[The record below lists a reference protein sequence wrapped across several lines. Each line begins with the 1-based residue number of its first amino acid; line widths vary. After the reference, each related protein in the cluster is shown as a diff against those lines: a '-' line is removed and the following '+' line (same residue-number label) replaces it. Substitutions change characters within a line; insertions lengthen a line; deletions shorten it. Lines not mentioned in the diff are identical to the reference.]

1 MVEKDYYRLNELEQ
15 KFGFSSYDYIYLCEQ
30 FNNPIRFYIYSR
42 YFLVTKP
49 TFTEVEVL
57 GVAAYKGVINLKPKD
72 RKRLLQDN
80 EVEITECSLAKKTS
94 ITMLERP
101 SEIFVKN
108 CLSILHIIQPL
119 NFDNISDIDIS
130 ARIIE
135 ENNRDMVHTET
146 DLLTASLS
154 LHLQDMVV
162 TLEDIDWAKNCLFN
176 EGYIRE
182 TKESD
187 SERENIFHTYLK
199 KLIKTHPRKGASA
212 LWGYILQQHNEDN
225 DLIDPYYLLR
235 EMSTDKI
242 IWGQGNDTDRT
253 MTKGT
258 FKNLVSRFKK

>member
-1 MVEKDYYRLNELEQ
+1 MIEKDYYRLNELEQ

-49 TFTEVEVL
+49 TFTEVEIL

-80 EVEITECSLAKKTS
+80 KVEITECGLAKKTN
-94 ITMLERP
+94 ITMFERP
-101 SEIFVKN
+101 SEILIKN
-108 CLSILHIIQPL
+108 CLSIRHIIQPL
-119 NFDNISDIDIS
+119 NFDNISEIDIN

-146 DLLTASLS
+146 DLLIASLS

-162 TLEDIDWAKNCLFN
+162 TLEDIDWAKKCLFD

-182 TKESD
+182 TKEGEG
-187 SERENIFHTYLK
+187 ERENIFHTYLME
-199 KLIKTHPRKGASA
+199 LIQTHPRKGASA
-212 LWGYILQQHNEDN
+212 LWSYILQQHKEEN

-235 EMSTDKI
+235 EMSSDKI
-242 IWGQGNDTDRT
+242 ILGQGNDTDRT

-258 FKNLVSRFKK
+258 FKNLVSRLKK

>member
-1 MVEKDYYRLNELEQ
+1 MIEKDYYRLNELEQ

-49 TFTEVEVL
+49 TFTEVEIL

-80 EVEITECSLAKKTS
+80 KVEITECGLAKKTS
-94 ITMLERP
+94 ITMLESP

-108 CLSILHIIQPL
+108 CLSIRHIIQPL
-119 NFDNISDIDIS
+119 NFDNISEIDIN

-135 ENNRDMVHTET
+135 EKNRGMMHTET

-154 LHLQDMVV
+154 LYLQDMVV
-162 TLEDIDWAKNCLFN
+162 TLEDIDWAKKCLFN

-182 TKESD
+182 TKESE

-199 KLIKTHPRKGASA
+199 KLIQAHPRKGASA
-212 LWGYILQQHNEDN
+212 LWSYILQQFTEEN
-225 DLIDPYYLLR
+225 DLIDPYYILR
-235 EMSTDKI
+235 EMSSDKI
-242 IWGQGNDTDRT
+242 IWGQGNDIDRT
-253 MTKGT
+253 MTKAS
-258 FKNLVSRFKK
+258 FKNLVSNLKK